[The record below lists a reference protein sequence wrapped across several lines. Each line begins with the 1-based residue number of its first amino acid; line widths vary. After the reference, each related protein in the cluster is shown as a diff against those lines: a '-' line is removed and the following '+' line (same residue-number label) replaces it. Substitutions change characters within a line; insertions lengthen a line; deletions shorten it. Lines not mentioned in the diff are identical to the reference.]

1 MRQDRAI
8 GVVFQ
13 DAMLFNRFSRETL
26 LIGRPDATPADIRR
40 ACEMAA
46 VLNFIEAQPEG
57 FETLIGERRTFQ
69 HLLAQHGVFAHL
81 VEIQLIP
88 EISETHSNNN

>member
-1 MRQDRAI
+1 MRQHRAI

-13 DAMLFNRFSRETL
+13 DAMLFNRSSRETL
-26 LIGRPDATPADIRR
+26 LIGRPDATASDIRR

-57 FETLIGERRTFQ
+57 FETLIVERRTFQ
-69 HLLAQHGVFAHL
+69 HLLAQHSVFAHL